1 MKKGY
6 YTVVTRILML
16 TLMMVLAETSV
27 AQGLKGLLKRKN
39 PAAEAVERNT
49 ARRYQF
55 FFLEAVSMEEKGKYA
70 EAYDLFRHC
79 LALNPNSAATYF
91 KLSPYETRLGAD
103 TTALRYLE
111 KAAAL
116 SPSNNNYQESLA
128 QMYLNNG
135 LYKQSIAAY
144 EKVMETNH
152 NRIDILQML
161 LRLYANQEDY
171 DNIINTL
178 NRMELIE
185 GSSEQLSISKM
196 RIYETQGNKEGAL
209 AELSALAAKHPNDL
223 NYRVMV
229 GNWLMNNGKS
239 DSALV
244 VFTDVLRIEPDN
256 SMAQISMHDYYR
268 QTGQKEQA
276 DELLHSLLMN
286 EKTDED
292 TKMTLLRQTI
302 AKSTPADSA
311 AVVSLFHE
319 VLAQPQES
327 SQIAQMYAA
336 YTIKTGMPEDSIR
349 AALNGVL
356 ALEPDNFT
364 ARAELIQRSWN
375 NKEYNNV
382 AAECEQA
389 VMYHPDRLVFYY
401 FMGLAYYQIEDYEV
415 GVRSL
420 RRGAEQ
426 LTDESDPDMASDLY
440 AMMGDMLHI
449 EGMDAQAYEAYDSC
463 LQWKPN
469 HIGCL
474 NNYAYY
480 LSENDADLEK
490 AERMSYQTIIEEPE
504 NATFLD
510 TYAWILF
517 KRERYAEAKE
527 YIDKAL
533 SHLES
538 DQNAT
543 IVEHA
548 GDIYALNGEM
558 DKAVEYWKRA
568 IKEGGDAKIL
578 RKKINLRKYFKDEN
592 KKDDGSK

>member
-39 PAAEAVERNT
+39 PEAEAVERNT

>member
-39 PAAEAVERNT
+39 PEAEAVERNT

-302 AKSTPADSA
+302 AKSTLADSA

-449 EGMDAQAYEAYDSC
+449 EGMDVQAYEAYDSC

>member
-39 PAAEAVERNT
+39 PEAEAVERNT

-268 QTGQKEQA
+268 QTGQKELA

>member
-1 MKKGY
+1 
-6 YTVVTRILML
+6 ML

-39 PAAEAVERNT
+39 PEAEAVERNT

-302 AKSTPADSA
+302 AKSTLADSA

-449 EGMDAQAYEAYDSC
+449 EGMDVQAYEAYDSC

>member
-39 PAAEAVERNT
+39 PEAEAVERNT

-302 AKSTPADSA
+302 AKSTPADST

>member
-39 PAAEAVERNT
+39 PEAEAVERNT

-578 RKKINLRKYFKDEN
+578 RKKINLRNYFKDEN